1 MKGSTPSTAW
11 YQFLTSS
18 YCDVRRTISLNRTD
32 GRSRGAERNSSA
44 LIILDIEPPPSL
56 LTPRCDCVVV
66 RVDHVDRV
74 GGMSCGLGRGPAD
87 IAVTRNSCRQ
97 CREPRRRDGLGC
109 CAPVRRPAGPRGPG
123 P

>member
-32 GRSRGAERNSSA
+32 GRSRVAERNSSA

-74 GGMSCGLGRGPAD
+74 GGMSCGSVVAQRASPS
-87 IAVTRNSCRQ
+87 TRNSYHLR
-97 CREPRRRDGLGC
+97 RERHRRHGLG
-109 CAPVRRPAGPRGPG
+109 A
-123 P
+123 